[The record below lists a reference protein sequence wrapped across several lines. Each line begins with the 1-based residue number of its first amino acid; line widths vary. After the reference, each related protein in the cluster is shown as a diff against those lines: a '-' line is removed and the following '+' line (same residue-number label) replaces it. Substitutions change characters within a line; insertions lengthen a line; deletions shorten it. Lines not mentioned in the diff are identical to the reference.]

1 MKILYPDSISG
12 YPDIRILYPDIRI
25 LYPKLV
31 CFGYHFLE
39 NLPFSLHYCYVKIT
53 IFHPVVSKIKLRFYL
68 KPGNREPMFECWDE
82 SSSDHRDVPDALPLL
97 PCPQDPGQPDYLLL
111 YHSCVFSNFT
121 QTRKVWNKL
130 LSLRGILGYANQK
143 KIWIFSLY
151 EYVKWKEPLAVS
163 AVSAKETIVFH
174 LL

>member
-39 NLPFSLHYCYVKIT
+39 NFPFSLHYCYVKIT

-82 SSSDHRDVPDALPLL
+82 SGSEHPDMVPTEECGAEEIRTVFCGDNIFQCCCALALKTTLL
-97 PCPQDPGQPDYLLL
+97 IFP
-111 YHSCVFSNFT
+111 SFS
-121 QTRKVWNKL
+121 W
-130 LSLRGILGYANQK
+130 LSVAYRLTVEL
-143 KIWIFSLY
+143 
-151 EYVKWKEPLAVS
+151 
-163 AVSAKETIVFH
+163 ETTLMCF
-174 LL
+174 

>member
-1 MKILYPDSISG
+1 MTFLKLEQFMKILYPDSISG

-39 NLPFSLHYCYVKIT
+39 NFPFSLHYCYVKIT

-82 SSSDHRDVPDALPLL
+82 SGSEHPDSAGRSPLL
-97 PCPQDPGQPDYLLL
+97 SPA
-111 YHSCVFSNFT
+111 H
-121 QTRKVWNKL
+121 K
-130 LSLRGILGYANQK
+130 ILGYGTTN
-143 KIWIFSLY
+143 LY
-151 EYVKWKEPLAVS
+151 F
-163 AVSAKETIVFH
+163 VFIH
-174 LL
+174 